1 MDRKKETTQL
11 DPIDVACQACPMRN
25 ERDDA
30 SPAGDHTD
38 DEPQI
43 LVGISFE
50 DLFRAQ
56 EFLTAA
62 TRLAA
67 NGSLRLRDAVMVVKD
82 EHGKTV
88 VRETTDP
95 QPGRAA
101 LGGAMWAGLF
111 GLLLGGPVGLLAGTA
126 LGAGAGAVT
135 AHVVDIGISD
145 EWVAWFREAVQ
156 PDTATVAL
164 LVTQLDR
171 DALVAEARRFTGAHL
186 VYANLE
192 QSTLDQISEGLGE
205 PRPPTSDAEV
215 SDLSQTSAGSQPEG
229 DRGTPGS

>member
-1 MDRKKETTQL
+1 
-11 DPIDVACQACPMRN
+11 MRD
-25 ERDDA
+25 EREPDQTNDNK
-30 SPAGDHTD
+30 TEE
-38 DEPQI
+38 EPQI
-43 LVGISFE
+43 LVGISFD

-62 TRLAA
+62 NRLAA
-67 NGSLRLRDAVMVVKD
+67 NGSLRLRDAVIVVKD
-82 EHGKTV
+82 ENGKTM

-95 QPGRAA
+95 EPKRAA

-111 GLLLGGPVGLLAGTA
+111 GLLLGGPVGLLAGSA

-135 AHVVDIGISD
+135 AHVIDIGISD
-145 EWVAWFREAVQ
+145 EWVAWFREAVK

-171 DALVAEARRFTGAHL
+171 EALVAEARRFTGAHL

-192 QSTLDQISEGLGE
+192 QSTLDQISDGLGE
-205 PRPPTSDAEV
+205 ARSPRAGVAPSGTTSGDGSDADRPP
-215 SDLSQTSAGSQPEG
+215 
-229 DRGTPGS
+229 PGA

>member
-1 MDRKKETTQL
+1 MNDEH
-11 DPIDVACQACPMRN
+11 DEASVAHP
-25 ERDDA
+25 
-30 SPAGDHTD
+30 PAEG
-38 DEPQI
+38 EAQI

-67 NGSLRLRDAVMVVKD
+67 NGSLKLRDAVIVAKD
-82 EHGKTV
+82 ESGKTA

-95 QPGRAA
+95 QPKQAA

-111 GLLLGGPVGLLAGTA
+111 GLLLGGPVGLIAGTA

-135 AHVVDIGISD
+135 AQIVDIGISD

-156 PDTATVAL
+156 PGTVIVAL
-164 LVTQLDR
+164 LVTDLNR
-171 DALVAEARRFTGAHL
+171 DALVTEARRFSGAHL
-186 VYANLE
+186 VYANLD
-192 QSTLDQISEGLGE
+192 QGTLDRIAAGLGDRPSPSASE
-205 PRPPTSDAEV
+205 PSDPAAPSEVGSGGGAGEEPPASM
-215 SDLSQTSAGSQPEG
+215 P
-229 DRGTPGS
+229 